1 MRHKDKTLL
10 GIVNKL
16 FLFKSLLT
24 TPSNVLPLHLSYSNV
39 GNTMEGYKIKSALP
53 FKIFSTLAVSVIRFT
68 HCWYQIKKVKTLK
81 LNFVNNFLT

>member
-1 MRHKDKTLL
+1 MGGKICMRHKDKTLL

-53 FKIFSTLAVSVIRFT
+53 FKIFSTLMG
-68 HCWYQIKKVKTLK
+68 IKFGLDCEKFEKR
-81 LNFVNNFLT
+81 